1 MEEIL
6 DWKFVE
12 TAQKAIK
19 DGEKVK
25 AEFEIKN
32 INRSVGTVLS
42 NEVSKIYKGE
52 GLPKGSIH
60 YKMKGSAGQSFGAFV
75 CKGIELEVEGDANDY
90 FGKGLS
96 GGDLSIYPAKNVQ
109 FVPEQNIIVGNVCF
123 YGATGGEA
131 YIRGVAGERFCVRN
145 SGAEV
150 VVEGIGDHGCEY
162 MTGGK
167 TVVLG
172 KTGRNFGAGMSG
184 GIAYIYDVDGTFP
197 ALCNKGMIQLEKVED
212 TNEQEELK
220 AMIQKHLDKTESSVA
235 DYILSDWNESIA
247 KFVKVIPTDY
257 KRMLGYISQAR
268 ETGKYDNESDII
280 DAAFNMHLANL

>member
-1 MEEIL
+1 MEDIL

-12 TAQKAIK
+12 AAQKAIQK
-19 DGEKVK
+19 GEKVEG
-25 AEFEIKN
+25 EFEIKN
-32 INRSVGTVLS
+32 INRSTGTVLS
-42 NEVSKIYKGE
+42 NEVTKVYKGE
-52 GLPKGSIH
+52 GLPDGTIH
-60 YKMKGSAGQSFGAFV
+60 FKMKGSAGQSFGAFV

-96 GGDLSIYPAKNVQ
+96 GGHLSIYPAKNAQ

-131 YIRGVAGERFCVRN
+131 FIRGVAGERFCVRN
-145 SGAEV
+145 SGAKV

-184 GIAYIYDVDGTFP
+184 GTAYIYDADGTFP
-197 ALCNKGMIQLEKVED
+197 KLCNIGMIELEKVENK
-212 TNEQEELK
+212 TEQDELK
-220 AMIQKHLDKTESSVA
+220 ALIEKHQKKTESTVA
-235 DYILSDWNESIA
+235 EYILSDWEDSLS

-257 KRMLGYISQAR
+257 KRILGYIEQAR
-268 ETGKYDNESDII
+268 ETGKYETEAEII
-280 DAAFNMHLANL
+280 DAAFNMHLANM

>member
-1 MEEIL
+1 
-6 DWKFVE
+6 
-12 TAQKAIK
+12 
-19 DGEKVK
+19 
-25 AEFEIKN
+25 
-32 INRSVGTVLS
+32 
-42 NEVSKIYKGE
+42 
-52 GLPKGSIH
+52 
-60 YKMKGSAGQSFGAFV
+60 MKGSAGQSFGAFV
-75 CKGIELEVEGDANDY
+75 CKGIELEIEGDANDY

-96 GGDLSIYPAKNVQ
+96 GGDLSIYPAKNVK

-123 YGATGGEA
+123 YGATAGEA

-184 GIAYIYDVDGTFP
+184 GIAYIYDTDGSFP
-197 ALCNKGMIQLEKVED
+197 ANCNKGMIQLEKVD
-212 TNEQEELK
+212 NKKEQEELK

-235 DYILSDWNESIA
+235 EYILKDWNESLT

-257 KRMLGYISQAR
+257 KRMLGYIEQAR
-268 ETGKYDNESDII
+268 ETGKYEQDII